1 MAYWPVVLVE
11 VWEGMVQT
19 RRQPGY
25 IQTPFGVQPR
35 RRRWPWLS
43 WRMSIAS
50 ILLPLLLAGG
60 SLAYL
65 AYQRSHVSITAL
77 DAATGKPL
85 QYAELVFADGTTR
98 SFSRSVRLPIRQ
110 QTTVHLRCPDCI
122 PQSVTLEP
130 GQQYAL
136 RLVHAVLRGTVVDQS
151 TQKPI
156 AGVRVTARLGEQEVA
171 ETTTAADG
179 TYTLQPVPADAT
191 IVFVHDDYAQAEVRR
206 TVQLVIDVALRPDS
220 VRGRLT
226 DQAGKPVVG
235 ALVAASGGVTTITAQ
250 DGSFVL
256 KGVPETG
263 LLVVKAP
270 GFQVKTLTLPVS
282 SPLELKL
289 APLSVRAIYLNAD
302 VLSRPE
308 ALQERLA
315 WLPGSLVNAVVLDLK
330 DSTGHVFYDS
340 HVPLARQIG
349 AVDPRYDPKQ
359 LVARL
364 KQQGIYTIGR
374 IVVFEDP
381 VLATAHPEWAV
392 RNRKTGGVWQ
402 TWAGVAWMNASR
414 PEVWDYNIALA
425 VEAAGFGFDEIQFDY
440 VRFPSDGP
448 LSDADFGIPVTIES
462 RVATIRAFL
471 HRAHL
476 ALAPTPTVLAADVFG
491 LTVWAEDD
499 SGIGQQLEAL
509 LPEVD
514 YLCPMI
520 YPSHFAAGSMGF
532 AIPNDHP
539 YEVIL
544 WSLQRGA
551 KRAETAAAKL
561 RPWLQDFSYGPG
573 IKYGPNE
580 VKVQIRAVQ
589 DAGGTSWLLW
599 NADSVYHQEALQNG
613 GTGVH

>member
-1 MAYWPVVLVE
+1 MAYWPAVLVE

-19 RRQPGY
+19 RRQPRY
-25 IQTPFGVQPR
+25 IQTPFGLRPR

-50 ILLPLLLAGG
+50 ILLPLLLAGA

-65 AYQRSHVSITAL
+65 SYQRNHVSITAL
-77 DAATGKPL
+77 DAATRKPL
-85 QYAELVFADGTTR
+85 QHAELIFADGTVR
-98 SFSRSVRLPIRQ
+98 SFSGSVRLSIRRP
-110 QTTVHLRCPDCI
+110 TIVHLHCADCI
-122 PQSVTLEP
+122 PQTITLEP
-130 GQQYAL
+130 GRQYVL
-136 RLVHAVLRGTVVDQS
+136 QLVHAVLRGTVIDRS

-156 AGVRVTARLGEQEVA
+156 PGVHVVALVGGQEVA
-171 ETTTAADG
+171 GTTTATDG
-179 TYTLQPVPADAT
+179 TYILQPVSADAT
-191 IVFVHDDYAQAEVRR
+191 IVFQHGDYAQVEVRR
-206 TVQLVIDVALRPDS
+206 TVQPVIDVALRPDS
-220 VRGRLT
+220 VRGQIQ
-226 DQAGKPVVG
+226 DSSGKPVAG
-235 ALVAASGGVTTITAQ
+235 ALVAASGGVTTITAH

-270 GFQVKTLTLPVS
+270 GFQVKTLTLPLS

-302 VLSRPE
+302 VLSHPE

-340 HVPLARQIG
+340 HVALARQIG

-359 LVARL
+359 LVAQL
-364 KQQGIYTIGR
+364 KHQGIYTIGR

-381 VLATAHPEWAV
+381 VLAAAHPEWAV

-402 TWAGVAWMNASR
+402 TWTGVAWMNANQ

-448 LSDADFGIPVTIES
+448 LNDADFGMPSTMES
-462 RVATIRAFL
+462 RVAAIRSFL

-573 IKYGPNE
+573 IDYGPNE
-580 VKVQIRAVQ
+580 VKAQIQAVQ

-613 GTGVH
+613 GAGVH